1 MVENG
6 TAILSLDEISAM
18 ADDLYFPVSGIGV
31 TSRVSWETMKA
42 GLTGGY
48 EFWPHDI
55 PGSTDEILTVRNK
68 SGTDEF
74 SIFEVRSPESGALLE
89 ATLALHLYSVAFGE
103 DWLRDL
109 TMQNYDGPVE
119 ALDVLSDFS
128 GATYGN
134 WKWISKILS
143 GGTMHAYTKMELYG
157 ATGNLELG
165 GNLLPVVNDTQD
177 LGGLGIIWSNGYIGY
192 VKAAAVKV
200 TGSFRFD
207 DGSTVYNGATGTFTA
222 GAKAVTVKG
231 GIITGI
237 V

>member
-1 MVENG
+1 MVDNG
-6 TAILSLDEISAM
+6 IAILSLDEIEAI
-18 ADDLYFPVSGIGV
+18 ADTLYLPVSGIGV

-74 SIFEVRSPESGALLE
+74 SILEVRSPESGALLE

-103 DWLRDL
+103 DWRRDL

-119 ALDVLSDFS
+119 ALDVLSNFS

-134 WKWISKILS
+134 WKWISKILL

-157 ATGNLELG
+157 DTGNVAIA
-165 GNLLPVVNDTQD
+165 GNCLPMVDDTQN
-177 LGGLGIIWSNGYIGY
+177 LGGLGITWSNAYIGY
-192 VKAAAVKV
+192 VKSAAVKV

-207 DGSTVYNGATGTFTA
+207 DGSTVFNGVTGTFTA
-222 GAKAVTVKG
+222 GTKTITIKG
-231 GIITGI
+231 GIVTGI